1 MSDALYVWKSEYSH
15 IFRKLKMFKTA
26 KEKAGWTR
34 NIGAGFIRADIQ
46 DVELNDDGSISI
58 IFLFGAP
65 LRVKVHELNLRET
78 DEVIRFVGF
87 RKLEQQIRSEVKK

>member
-1 MSDALYVWKSEYSH
+1 MKTLYDWKSEYTH
-15 IFRKLKMFKTA
+15 ILRKLNMSKRA

-34 NIGAGFIRADIQ
+34 NIGAGFIKADIN
-46 DVELNDDGSISI
+46 DVELNDDGTITI
-58 IFLFGAP
+58 IFFYRAQTF
-65 LRVKVHELNLRET
+65 KVHELNLRET